1 MEVKTKLP
9 SLNVDTSSKR
19 GLISDS
25 YVPVALVTSH
35 AAAVV
40 YLTSIIGLGLYRSH
54 KGLGPAQDTRQR
66 ISQRKKLTT
75 AFGSLAV
82 LGFLLSAGS
91 TFSYLKLSYNV
102 WAAERGLED
111 SNS

>member
-1 MEVKTKLP
+1 MLTL
-9 SLNVDTSSKR
+9 DSSER

-102 WAAERGLED
+102 WTAERGLED
-111 SNS
+111 SNP

>member
-1 MEVKTKLP
+1 
-9 SLNVDTSSKR
+9 
-19 GLISDS
+19 
-25 YVPVALVTSH
+25 VALVVSH

-40 YLTSIIGLGLYRSH
+40 YLTSIIGVGLYRSH

-66 ISQRKKLTT
+66 IVQRKKLTT
-75 AFGSLAV
+75 AFGSLAA

-91 TFSYLKLSYNV
+91 TLSYMNLSYNV

-111 SNS
+111 SDSLVARCVSG

>member
-1 MEVKTKLP
+1 M
-9 SLNVDTSSKR
+9 
-19 GLISDS
+19 
-25 YVPVALVTSH
+25 ALVVSH
-35 AAAVV
+35 AATVI

-66 ISQRKKLTT
+66 IVQRKKLTT

-91 TFSYLKLSYNV
+91 TLSYLNLSYTV

-111 SNS
+111 SDS